1 MSLAARVVAVELAGG
16 ITLATGVG
24 NHRTTAMRANDEP
37 LQKVAVLVTCL
48 HAATG
53 RAQRV
58 GHGGVGLLPCFGGDD
73 GFVLSGISVALEAH
87 APGVD
92 GIFDQMAQPVAL
104 DGFTAD
110 RHAVATAAL
119 EDALAR
125 ADAFLGETVG
135 DVGER
140 AESGRFCIDTL
151 HDGCFL
157 RVR

>member
-1 MSLAARVVAVELAGG
+1 MISRLTPLLAGAIG
-16 ITLATGVG
+16 ITAE
-24 NHRTTAMRANDEP
+24 HS
-37 LQKVAVLVTCL
+37 
-48 HAATG
+48 ATG

-73 GFVLSGISVALEAH
+73 GFVLAGISVALEAH

-92 GIFDQMAQPVAL
+92 GILDQMAQPVAF
-104 DGFTAD
+104 DGFPSD
-110 RHAVATAAL
+110 RHALAAAAL

-140 AESGRFCIDTL
+140 AESGRFCIDGL
-151 HDGCFL
+151 HDGRFL